1 MHPFRHQETDLDG
14 MDSRPLEARSCLV
27 AFRQVILGAVR
38 RRAQRHAAAAGA
50 GRGAGGGG
58 RGQDGGGSE
67 ARK

>member
-38 RRAQRHAAAAGA
+38 RRY
-50 GRGAGGGG
+50 
-58 RGQDGGGSE
+58 E
-67 ARK
+67 AVVLSPRESRPLSLSFVTW